1 MIENSAGAAGTS
13 LHTLLP
19 HGPGMILLDAVRSRG
34 SDYVEC
40 EAVVG
45 AGKEPVDDE
54 GNVPAWVGLEYMAQ
68 TAAVLAGLKARESG
82 KDVER
87 GLLLGSRFI
96 QYETFAFPA
105 GERIVIRADLDF
117 DGERVKVFDC
127 RIADSESGELLQQG
141 KLNVCLYSESPDDP
155 AGTA

>member
-1 MIENSAGAAGTS
+1 MIDDMSPEAQSP

-19 HGPGMILLDAVRSRG
+19 HGPGMIMLESVRSQG
-34 SDYVEC
+34 SDFVEC

-68 TAAVLAGLKARESG
+68 TAAVLAGLKARRSG
-82 KDVER
+82 KGVER

-96 QYETFAFPA
+96 QYEAFAFAA

-117 DGERVKVFDC
+117 DGDRVKVFDC
-127 RIADSESGELLQQG
+127 RINDSRSGEVLQQG
-141 KLNVCLYSESPDDP
+141 KLNVCLYDEAPSAAPVL
-155 AGTA
+155 